1 VTSQHV
7 SQQLSRTNEPERV
20 ARALRDVPL
29 FATVPEPYFGE
40 IAARIRLRHFSA
52 GEAIFHQHDIGDG
65 LYLIARGSV
74 RLFLRSEDGQELTIA
89 RFESG
94 EFFGE
99 LAAIDAEPRSA
110 TAVANEASDL
120 LVLHRSDFLSYL
132 RARPEAAVF
141 CLRVIARRLRQADAQ
156 LGDATFLTLPAR
168 LAKTLVDLGRTHGQ
182 QMPDGSVRVTLRL
195 TQSELASMVGGSRP
209 TVNQL
214 LQRFR
219 RLGWIGIDGRT
230 LILYQEE
237 RLRRLAD

>member
-1 VTSQHV
+1 MTSQHV
-7 SQQLSRTNEPERV
+7 PHHIPRATEPERV
-20 ARALRDVPL
+20 ARALRDVSL

-40 IAARIRLRHFSA
+40 IAARIRLRHYGV
-52 GEAIFHQHDIGDG
+52 GEVIFHQHDAGEG
-65 LYLIARGSV
+65 LYLVARGAV
-74 RLFLRSEDGQELTIA
+74 RLFLRSDDGQELTIA
-89 RFESG
+89 RFEPG

-99 LAAIDAEPRSA
+99 LAAIDEEPRSA
-110 TAVANEASDL
+110 TAVASDATDL

-141 CLRVIARRLRQADAQ
+141 CLRILARRLRQADAQ
-156 LGDATFLTLPAR
+156 LGDSTFLTLPAR
-168 LAKTLVDLGRTHGQ
+168 LAKTLVDLGRTYGQ

-195 TQSELASMVGGSRP
+195 TQTELASMVGGSRP

-219 RLGWIGIDGRT
+219 RLGWITIEGRT
-230 LILYQEE
+230 LILLQEN

>member
-1 VTSQHV
+1 MTSQRVPQHV
-7 SQQLSRTNEPERV
+7 ARTNEPERV

-40 IAARIRLRHFSA
+40 IAARIRIRHY
-52 GEAIFHQHDIGDG
+52 GTNEAIFHQHDIGEG
-65 LYLIARGSV
+65 LYLVARGLV
-74 RLFLRSEDGQELTIA
+74 RIFLRSEDGQELTIA
-89 RFESG
+89 RFEPG

-99 LAAIDAEPRSA
+99 LGAIDEEPRSA
-110 TAVANEASDL
+110 TAVASEPTDV

-141 CLRVIARRLRQADAQ
+141 CLRILARRLRQADAQ

-168 LAKTLVDLGRTHGQ
+168 LAKTLIDLGRTYGQ
-182 QMPDGSVRVTLRL
+182 EMPDGSVRVTLRL

-219 RLGWIGIDGRT
+219 RLGWINIDGRT
-230 LILYQEE
+230 LVLLQED
-237 RLRRLAD
+237 RLRRLAE

>member
-1 VTSQHV
+1 MSQHAP
-7 SQQLSRTNEPERV
+7 RTTEPERV
-20 ARALRDVPL
+20 ARALREVPL

-40 IAARIRLRHFSA
+40 IAARIRLRHYVA
-52 GEAIFHQHDIGDG
+52 GDVIFHQHDVGEG
-65 LYLIARGSV
+65 LYLVARGAV
-74 RLFLRSEDGQELTIA
+74 RIFLRSDDGQELTIA

-99 LAAIDAEPRSA
+99 LAAIDEEPRSA
-110 TAVANEASDL
+110 TAMAAEPTDL

-141 CLRVIARRLRQADAQ
+141 CLRILARRLRQADAQ

-168 LAKTLVDLGRTHGQ
+168 LAKTLVDLGRTYGQ
-182 QMPDGSVRVTLRL
+182 SGPDGSVRVALRL

-219 RLGWIGIDGRT
+219 RLGWIAIEGRT
-230 LILYQEE
+230 LVLLQED

>member
-1 VTSQHV
+1 VTTQHAPHHPARF
-7 SQQLSRTNEPERV
+7 SEPERI

-40 IAARIRLRHFSA
+40 IAARIRLRHYTS
-52 GEAIFHQHDIGDG
+52 GEAIFHQHDVGEG
-65 LYLIARGSV
+65 LYLVARGAV

-89 RFESG
+89 RFEPG

-99 LAAIDAEPRSA
+99 LAAIDEEPRSA
-110 TAVANEASDL
+110 TAVAGEPTDL
-120 LVLHRSDFLSYL
+120 LILHRSDFLSYL

-141 CLRVIARRLRQADAQ
+141 CLRVLARRLRQADAQ

-168 LAKTLVDLGRTHGQ
+168 LAKTLVDLGRSYGEQTA
-182 QMPDGSVRVTLRL
+182 DGSTRVTLRL

-219 RLGWIGIDGRT
+219 RLGWINIEGRT
-230 LILYQEE
+230 LVLLQED

>member
-1 VTSQHV
+1 MTTHRV
-7 SQQLSRTNEPERV
+7 SQQVARTNEPERV

-40 IAARIRLRHFSA
+40 IAARMRMRHYSA

-65 LYLIARGSV
+65 LYLVARGSV
-74 RLFLRSEDGQELTIA
+74 RVFLRSEDGQELTIA
-89 RFESG
+89 RFEPG

-99 LAAIDAEPRSA
+99 LAAIDEEPRSA
-110 TAVANEASDL
+110 TATAFDATDL

-141 CLRVIARRLRQADAQ
+141 CLRILARRLRQADAQ

-168 LAKTLVDLGRTHGQ
+168 LAKTLVDLGRAYGQ
-182 QMPDGSVRVTLRL
+182 ELADGSVRVTLRL

-219 RLGWIGIDGRT
+219 RLGWIDIEGRT
-230 LILYQEE
+230 LVLRNED
-237 RLRRLAD
+237 RLRRLAE

>member
-1 VTSQHV
+1 MTSQRG
-7 SQQLSRTNEPERV
+7 SQQLTRTSEPERV

-40 IAARIRLRHFSA
+40 IAARIRIRRYGI
-52 GEAIFHQHDIGDG
+52 GEAIFHQHDSGEG
-65 LYLIARGSV
+65 LYLVARGAV
-74 RLFLRSEDGQELTIA
+74 RLFLRSDDGQELTIA
-89 RFESG
+89 RFEPG

-99 LAAIDAEPRSA
+99 LGAIDEEPRSA
-110 TAVANEASDL
+110 TAVAAEPSDL

-141 CLRVIARRLRQADAQ
+141 CLRILARRLRQADAQ

-168 LAKTLVDLGRTHGQ
+168 LAKTLVELGRNYGKQ
-182 QMPDGSVRVTLRL
+182 LPDGSVRVTLRL
-195 TQSELASMVGGSRP
+195 TQTELASMVGGSRP

-219 RLGWIGIDGRT
+219 RLGWINIEGRS
-230 LILYQEE
+230 LILLQED

>member
-1 VTSQHV
+1 
-7 SQQLSRTNEPERV
+7 LGEPERV

-40 IAARIRLRHFSA
+40 IAARVRWRRYTN
-52 GEAIFHQHDIGDG
+52 GEVIFHQHDIGEG
-65 LYLIARGSV
+65 LYLVARGAI

-89 RFESG
+89 RFEPG

-99 LAAIDAEPRSA
+99 LSAIDEEPRSA
-110 TAVANEASDL
+110 TAVAAEPTDL
-120 LVLHRSDFLSYL
+120 LILHRSDFLSYL

-141 CLRVIARRLRQADAQ
+141 CLRVLARRLRQADAQ

-168 LAKTLVDLGRTHGQ
+168 LAKTLVELGRTYGEA
-182 QMPDGSVRVTLRL
+182 DANGAVRVTLRL

-219 RLGWIGIDGRT
+219 RLGWITLDGRT
-230 LILYQEE
+230 LVLLRED
-237 RLRRLAD
+237 RLRRLSE

>member
-1 VTSQHV
+1 MTSQH
-7 SQQLSRTNEPERV
+7 LHRTSEPERV
-20 ARALRDVPL
+20 ARALREVPL

-40 IAARIRLRHFSA
+40 IAGRMRLKHFGV
-52 GEAIFHQHDIGDG
+52 GEAIFHQHDAGDG
-65 LYLIARGSV
+65 LYLVARGAV
-74 RLFLRSEDGQELTIA
+74 RLFLRSDDGQELTIA
-89 RFESG
+89 RLEPR

-99 LAAIDAEPRSA
+99 LAALDEEPRSA
-110 TAVANEASDL
+110 TAVAAEPTDV

-141 CLRVIARRLRQADAQ
+141 CLRVLARRLRQADAQ

-168 LAKTLVDLGRTHGQ
+168 LAKTLVDLGRTYGEETRE
-182 QMPDGSVRVTLRL
+182 GSVRVNLRL

-219 RLGWIGIDGRT
+219 RLGWIAMEGRT
-230 LILYQEE
+230 LILLREE